1 MKKLCCLTFLFI
13 AACGSKSSPPSTTP
27 DDPDPIAA
35 PDAGTEPVATAPDA
49 APEEP
54 AEPDPAQ
61 IKAELLAAE
70 TAAFETAK
78 PVFEKFCSG
87 CHQQGQKK
95 ATQKKLD
102 HFDMTT
108 YPFAGHH
115 AGEMAETI
123 RKVLGIDGGKATMP
137 KDKPGSVK
145 GDDLAAIAAWADAF
159 QASHEGGAHEGM
171 PGHEG
176 HGGGHH

>member
-1 MKKLCCLTFLFI
+1 MKKLCLTFLFV

-27 DDPDPIAA
+27 DDPDPDPIAA
-35 PDAGTEPVATAPDA
+35 PDAGAEPVATAPDA
-49 APEEP
+49 APAP

-70 TAAFETAK
+70 NAAFETAK
-78 PVFEKFCSG
+78 PVFEKFCSS
-87 CHQQGQKK
+87 CHQQGKK
-95 ATQKKLD
+95 SATQKKLD
-102 HFDMTT
+102 HFDMTE

-137 KDKPGSVK
+137 KNKPGSVK

-159 QASHEGGAHEGM
+159 EASHEGGAHEGM
-171 PGHEG
+171 PGH
-176 HGGGHH
+176 GGHH